1 MWASPVPSVQLMRR
15 PSSNARAPEDI
26 LRAVTTTCSG
36 LCATARALTAKAA
49 STSFGNPSPAQIG
62 MKSTEPSWR
71 ATRATGSSVASM
83 SVNLPRKFSGNARLI
98 SSAARFSLSFT
109 ELMHRDFSVTASM
122 NNRFTVQER
131 PHNKKLWSSTRLV
144 DLFAADEGRDFLF
157 SPPGAGVVDLALLTT
172 LQRPVFY
179 STGSSDS

>member
-1 MWASPVPSVQLMRR
+1 
-15 PSSNARAPEDI
+15 
-26 LRAVTTTCSG
+26 
-36 LCATARALTAKAA
+36 
-49 STSFGNPSPAQIG
+49 
-62 MKSTEPSWR
+62 
-71 ATRATGSSVASM
+71 
-83 SVNLPRKFSGNARLI
+83 
-98 SSAARFSLSFT
+98 
-109 ELMHRDFSVTASM
+109 M